1 MRNKHTNKALKQ
13 GNQHYNDYQGNNG
26 YTEVKKSIN
35 IFTVLKFICIIV
47 TMLIIAFYLLT
58 K

>member
-13 GNQHYNDYQGNNG
+13 GNQHYNNYQGTTG
-26 YTEVKKSIN
+26 YIQVKKQLN
-35 IFTVLKFICIIV
+35 IFTMLKFICIIC
-47 TMLIIAFYLLT
+47 TMLIITFYLLT